1 MCYNTAILTKSGKV
15 LHKFMNTRRKQSLGA
30 ILEASDHI
38 PQSTPST
45 KGFQKEYL
53 RLSHLFAG
61 LRAKV
66 KEAICNDLSLYHH
79 HKRFWKARLKA
90 ASNIRKLWEI
100 PTNHPN
106 QQLWSERLSRGYHWL
121 SQLHTVSKDHSLES
135 TLNLLRTSHLLR
147 FSYMPALQFHANAS
161 HWLTLP
167 EDHREKGDSGKCNS
181 WSLLDDVGSL
191 WKQVV
196 VMLSWP
202 QMIQPSLWGAFNQ

>member
-1 MCYNTAILTKSGKV
+1 
-15 LHKFMNTRRKQSLGA
+15 MNTRRKQSLGA
-30 ILEASDHI
+30 ILEASYHI

-90 ASNIRKLWEI
+90 ASNIRNLWGI

-106 QQLWSERLSRGYHWL
+106 QQLWSERFSRGYHWL
-121 SQLHTVSKDHSLES
+121 SQLHTIPKDRSLAS
-135 TLNLLRTSHLLR
+135 TLNLLRTSHLLPESVVSAIR
-147 FSYMPALQFHANAS
+147 LPSNFMQMPLI
-161 HWLTLP
+161 
-167 EDHREKGDSGKCNS
+167 D
-181 WSLLDDVGSL
+181 
-191 WKQVV
+191 
-196 VMLSWP
+196 
-202 QMIQPSLWGAFNQ
+202 